1 MKKLLFAGFA
11 FLFLATS
18 CKKDNPS
25 GNNVASPFMTLASGT
40 TWNYETTD
48 NATSTVTPYTLTS
61 TNIDTVVGSRS
72 YHVFNSVDANGSTQE
87 YYNISGDDYYQFTQI
102 AAQLP
107 TIELLYLKN
116 NAANGTNWT
125 TPIAITQQGLS
136 INASVK
142 NTIESNNT
150 SVTVNGT
157 TYNNV
162 IKVRTEIN
170 NATVTVPGIPF
181 PLPITVTQ
189 NMFAHYAPKYGLV
202 ERNTALK
209 MDIQGQGTIIDINTT
224 NRLISSNIQ

>member
-1 MKKLLFAGFA
+1 MKKLLFAGFSI
-11 FLFLATS
+11 LILATS

-48 NATSTVTPYTLTS
+48 NAATTVTPYTLTS
-61 TNIDTVVGSRS
+61 TSIDTVVGSRT
-72 YHVFNSVDANGSTQE
+72 YHVFNSVDANGTTQE
-87 YYNISGDDYYQFTQI
+87 YYNISGDEYYQFTQI

-116 NAANGTNWT
+116 NVANGTNWT
-125 TPIAITQQGLS
+125 TPIAFSQQGAS
-136 INASVK
+136 VNASIK
-142 NTIESNNT
+142 NIVENNNT
-150 SVTVNGT
+150 SVVVNGV

-170 NATVTVPGIPF
+170 NVTLTIPGIPF
-181 PLPITVTQ
+181 PLPVTVTQ
-189 NMFAHYAPKYGLV
+189 DMYAYYAPKFGLV

-209 MDIQGQGTIIDINTT
+209 LDIQGQGTLIDVNTT

>member
-1 MKKLLFAGFA
+1 MKKLLFAGVA

-25 GNNVASPFMTLASGT
+25 GNNVASPFMTLTSGT

-61 TNIDTVVGSRS
+61 TNIDTAIGSRT
-72 YHVFNSVDANGSTQE
+72 YHIFNSVDATGTTQE
-87 YYNISGDDYYQFTQI
+87 YYNISGDEYYQYAQI

-107 TIELLYLKN
+107 TLELLYLKN
-116 NAANGTNWT
+116 NAAIGTNWS
-125 TPIAITQQGLS
+125 TPIAITQQGAS
-136 INASVK
+136 INATVK
-142 NTIESNNT
+142 NTIENINA
-150 SVTVNGT
+150 SVTVSGV
-157 TYNNV
+157 TYNNA

-181 PLPITVTQ
+181 PIPITVTQ
-189 NMFAHYAPKYGLV
+189 NMYAHYAPKYGLV

-209 MDIQGQGTIIDINTT
+209 MDIQGQGTIIDMNTT